1 MDTLLD
7 ETIIAKCN
15 ELLQLKQRT
24 VRTRVQR
31 QNERAHTQRA
41 LERAKRDLDG
51 RQQQLRFTKDLSRYQ
66 QALRDDNDDNGDD
79 TKVMPPLAAA
89 RQSQL
94 CLHVH
99 VMTVLENQ
107 LELLRQQHRD
117 ELLRLEQQVKLH
129 REGIAE
135 TEVQVLNDMVAVQ
148 QEIRDFVE
156 WTQEPLVKRKQ
167 QKKQQRQEQ
176 LEREQKKKQQE
187 EEEEEEEMPTSPAK
201 EEEDDDNQPNA
212 VGSPSTKPKKV
223 RFRSTTTPPHR
234 RQSTGG
240 LLPNDNNNDEN
251 RSALL
256 GERQTSAP
264 KLSQSSEGLKRMM
277 MPSRPSSLTK
287 ISMIH

>member
-167 QKKQQRQEQ
+167 QKKQQRQKQ
-176 LEREQKKKQQE
+176 LEREQKKKQE
-187 EEEEEEEMPTSPAK
+187 EEEEDMPTSPAK
-201 EEEDDDNQPNA
+201 EEEEDDDNQPNA

-223 RFRSTTTPPHR
+223 RFRSTTTTPPHR

>member
-167 QKKQQRQEQ
+167 QKKQQRQKQ
-176 LEREQKKKQQE
+176 LEREQKKKQE
-187 EEEEEEEMPTSPAK
+187 EEEEDMPTSPAK
-201 EEEDDDNQPNA
+201 EEEEDDDNQPNA

-223 RFRSTTTPPHR
+223 RFRSTTTTPPHR

-264 KLSQSSEGLKRMM
+264 KLSPSSEGLKRMM

>member
-66 QALRDDNDDNGDD
+66 QALRDDDNDDDD

-167 QKKQQRQEQ
+167 QKKQQRQKQ
-176 LEREQKKKQQE
+176 LEREQKKKQE
-187 EEEEEEEMPTSPAK
+187 EEEEDMPTSPAK
-201 EEEDDDNQPNA
+201 EEEEDDDNQPNA

-223 RFRSTTTPPHR
+223 RFRSTTTTPPHR